1 MRSPPFLF
9 GVVTMITRTSV
20 ASVVILILAA
30 CGGGPADEAT
40 PVSIP
45 LDYDSSAG
53 VLVIEADTAGGLGP
67 PPAGRH
73 VAEVSIYGDGL
84 MVLASEEGSPLV
96 GTDRA
101 VTVGHFEREELG
113 QLLTSIASTGFFALD
128 DRYVPSP
135 APPDM
140 PWRQVTVNL
149 VGGAKTVSIYPFDY
163 ADAPAGFWE
172 TYRAIMGVEPSNAT
186 LFVPTAGTLTATDL
200 GPIDDLPAGQ
210 RSQVAPW
217 DTPLMGVL
225 LPEAAQGTR
234 LEGEQYG
241 VVEEFL
247 LRYPRGQL
255 FGSQEG
261 RAYQVLLQADLPWEG
276 GSP

>member
-1 MRSPPFLF
+1 
-9 GVVTMITRTSV
+9 
-20 ASVVILILAA
+20 
-30 CGGGPADEAT
+30 
-40 PVSIP
+40 VSIP

-84 MVLASEEGSPLV
+84 VVLASEKGGPLV
-96 GTDRA
+96 GTDRV
-101 VTVGHFEREELG
+101 VTVGHLGGEELG
-113 QLLTSIASTGFFALD
+113 QLLTSIASSGFFGLD
-128 DRYVPSP
+128 DRYMPSP
-135 APPDM
+135 ALPDL

-163 ADAPAGFWE
+163 ADAPEAFWE
-172 TYRAIMGVEPSNAT
+172 AYNAVVGVEPSGAT

-210 RSQVAPW
+210 RNQVAPW
-217 DTPLMGVL
+217 DTPLVGVP
-225 LPEAAQGTR
+225 LPEATQGTR
-234 LEGEQYG
+234 LEGEEYG

-247 LRYPRGQL
+247 LRYPQGQL

-261 RAYQVLLQADLPWEG
+261 RAYQVLLEADLPWEA